1 MGKQQKS
8 TSKPKAEKKKEEK
21 PAPAGSKYVCDQ
33 ALLKCTCGSTP
44 GQLKVAA
51 NMFVFLQD
59 ALKATSKDKTVAPA
73 FGTCSAQRNSPC
85 GPALMEWQQVAEDVS
100 LGDDVYFLLEKST
113 NQCSAGGGKI
123 TITDGKQKATVK
135 DIKIPTTDLP
145 LATPMQVE
153 NKEVVWYVSN
163 DVYNP
168 VPESDR
174 WYKVDETKHTFI
186 QEKAG
191 SKVLGELTA
200 HPTNPSLA
208 THTDAKG
215 KQTTYKK
222 GVGSPYDYGN
232 KKASFKEKLESV
244 YPVYLR
250 SGVFTNAY
258 PTYKMYI
265 YKGENAGDAK
275 KKLDQDIGSGSHGN
289 AALMM
294 ELARHTRDNNTS
306 YYKTGGP
313 VPPTGL
319 NGQPEYY
326 AMNYVISETAR
337 YRVVLDKTDTNMK
350 TILASPYR
358 GGISVDPFVSGDL
371 EGCLG
376 IRNGT
381 GGYFQQIAGI
391 NKVTYFNNLNDKLVD
406 LMPELKNI
414 YRPTKGKGKMAVAF
428 DEKKEALFYVKV
440 DPLPEI
446 SPDTC
451 YKPWQDTVKAKQE
464 AWKKAQQTP
473 ATPSPAPAQE
483 NGAGKTLKSLFG
495 KFFMLAWLSVA
506 ASSCVNGSQPAQ
518 TTTGSAAVTAPTG
531 TPDLRQWTDALRNAD
546 TAQLKQLLGQQFDPN
561 TALGTD
567 TTISF
572 GETGPLPLHLSKY
585 TSLFYVYDYSKLVG
599 SGLAKNAPTPAAMQ
613 QKQQALSLWLIRHGA
628 AVSADVVKMWLLV
641 KSPLPF
647 LQQAAPAE
655 ILNKYSQDGLMATAL
670 KGNNSNAVISYLLD
684 NKVSL
689 NGVTDAIKNQY
700 GRDYTVSPETLAL
713 LARHGYKPE
722 DAGFSLLQYAV
733 FMLDEKTVAAELQK
747 GASTTTPASWFF
759 IQDDMIDGGSEEN
772 KLSARQISARTLSF
786 YKERGMTAS
795 APFKKA
801 QKIAILLQKSK

>member
-1 MGKQQKS
+1 MGKQQKPPG
-8 TSKPKAEKKKEEK
+8 KPKEEKKKEEK
-21 PAPAGSKYVCDQ
+21 PAPKGSKYVCDQ
-33 ALLKCTCGSTP
+33 ALLKCSCGSSP

-51 NMFVFLQD
+51 NLFVFLQD
-59 ALKATSKDKTVAPA
+59 ELKATSKDKTVAPA

-85 GPALMEWQQVAEDVS
+85 SPALMEWQEVAEDVS
-100 LGDDVYFLLEKST
+100 LEEGTYFLLEKST
-113 NQCSAGGGKI
+113 NQCSSGGGKI

-135 DIKIPTTDLP
+135 DIKIPTADLP
-145 LATPMQVE
+145 LVTPMEVE

-163 DVYNP
+163 EVYNP

-191 SKVLGELTA
+191 SKVLGELVPHA
-200 HPTNPSLA
+200 SNPSLA
-208 THTDAKG
+208 TYTDAKG

-222 GVGSPYDYGN
+222 GVGAPYDYGN
-232 KKASFKEKLESV
+232 KKASFKEKLESI

-250 SGVFTNAY
+250 NGVFTNAY
-258 PTYKMYI
+258 PTYKMFV

-289 AALMM
+289 AALLM
-294 ELARHTRDNNTS
+294 ELARHTRDNNTT

-337 YRVVLDKTDTNMK
+337 YRVVLDKTDTNLK
-350 TILASPYR
+350 TVLASPYR

-391 NKVTYFNNLNDKLVD
+391 NKVKYFNSLNDKLTD

-414 YRPTKGKGKMAVAF
+414 YRTTKGKGKMAVAF

-451 YKPWQDTVKAKQE
+451 YKPWQDAVKTKQE
-464 AWKKAQQTP
+464 AWRKAQQTP
-473 ATPSPAPAQE
+473 ATPAPAKE
-483 NGAGKTLKSLFG
+483 NDTGKTLKSLFG
-495 KFFMLAWLSVA
+495 RLFMVAWLSIT
-506 ASSCVNGSQPAQ
+506 ASSCANGSQPAHA
-518 TTTGSAAVTAPTG
+518 TADTAVSKASSDTAA
-531 TPDLRQWTDALRNAD
+531 LRQWTDALRNAD
-546 TAQLKQLLGQQFDPN
+546 TTQLAQLLSQHFDPN
-561 TALGTD
+561 TILGAD

-572 GETGPLPLHLSKY
+572 GDIGQLPLHITRY
-585 TSLFYVYDYSKLVG
+585 TSLFYVYDYSKLIG
-599 SGLAKNAPTPAAMQ
+599 SQLAKRASTPQAMQ
-613 QKQQALSLWLIRHGA
+613 QKQQDLSLWLVRH
-628 AVSADVVKMWLLV
+628 SATVTAEVVKMWLLT
-641 KSPLPF
+641 KSPLSF
-647 LQQAAPAE
+647 LRQAAPVTV
-655 ILNKYSQDGLMATAL
+655 LRQYSQDGLMAAAL
-670 KGNNSNAVISYLLD
+670 RGNNGNDVISYLLD

-689 NGVTDAIKNQY
+689 NGVTDAIRKQY
-700 GRDYTVSPETLAL
+700 SRDYTVSPETLSL
-713 LARHGYKPE
+713 LVRHGYKTE
-722 DAGFSLLQYAV
+722 EAGFSLLQYAV
-733 FMLDEKTVAAELQK
+733 FMLDEKNVTAELQK
-747 GASTTTPASWFF
+747 GASVVTPSSWFF
-759 IQDDMIDGGSEEN
+759 IQDDMIDGGSGEI
-772 KLSARQISARTLSF
+772 KLSARQIAARTLSF
-786 YKERGMTAS
+786 YKERGTTGSAS
-795 APFKKA
+795 FKKA
-801 QKIAILLQKSK
+801 QRVASLLQKSK

>member
-1 MGKQQKS
+1 MGKQQK
-8 TSKPKAEKKKEEK
+8 TSGKPREEKKKEEK
-21 PAPAGSKYVCDQ
+21 PAPKGSKYVCDQ
-33 ALLKCTCGSTP
+33 ALLKCSCGSTP
-44 GQLKVAA
+44 GQLKVSA
-51 NMFVFLQD
+51 NTFVFLQD
-59 ALKATSKDKTVAPA
+59 NLKATSKDKTIAPT
-73 FGTCSAQRNSPC
+73 FGSCSAQRNSPC

-100 LGDDVYFLLEKST
+100 LEEGVYFLLEKST

-135 DIKIPTTDLP
+135 DIKIPTADLP
-145 LATPMQVE
+145 LVTPMEVE
-153 NKEVVWYVSN
+153 NKEVIWHVTN
-163 DVYNP
+163 EVYNP

-174 WYKVDETKHTFI
+174 WYKVDEAKHTFT

-191 SKVLGELTA
+191 SKVLGELVPDA
-200 HPTNPSLA
+200 TNPSLA
-208 THTDAKG
+208 THTDANG

-232 KKASFKEKLESV
+232 KKASFKEKLESI
-244 YPVYLR
+244 YPIYLR
-250 SGVFTNAY
+250 GGVFTNAY
-258 PTYKMYI
+258 PTYKMFV

-275 KKLDQDIGSGSHGN
+275 KKLDQDIGSGAHGN

-337 YRVVLDKTDTNMK
+337 YRVVIDKTDTNLK

-381 GGYFQQIAGI
+381 GGYFQQIAGM
-391 NKVTYFNNLNDKLVD
+391 NKATYFNNLNDKLIG

-414 YRPTKGKGKMAVAF
+414 YRTQKGKGKMAVDF

-451 YKPWQDTVKAKQE
+451 YKPWQNAVKAKQE

-473 ATPSPAPAQE
+473 AATPVPVPAQE
-483 NGAGKTLKSLFG
+483 NGTGKTSRSIFG
-495 KFFMLAWLSVA
+495 KLFMLAWLSIA
-506 ASSCVNGSQPAQ
+506 ASSCANGSQPAH
-518 TTTGSAAVTAPTG
+518 TTTSAAPADTIA
-531 TPDLRQWTDALRNAD
+531 LRQWTDALRNAD
-546 TAQLKQLLGQQFDPN
+546 TLQLARLLSQHFDPN
-561 TALGTD
+561 TILGTD
-567 TTISF
+567 TTVSYGDI
-572 GETGPLPLHLSKY
+572 GQLPLHINRY
-585 TSLFYVYDYSKLVG
+585 TSLFYVYDYSKLMG
-599 SGLAKNAPTPAAMQ
+599 SGLAKSAATPDAMQ
-613 QKQQALSLWLIRHGA
+613 QKQQDLSLWLVRHGA
-628 AVSADVVKMWLLV
+628 TVTADAVKMWLLT
-641 KSPLPF
+641 KAPLSF
-647 LQQAAPAE
+647 MRQAAPVA
-655 ILNKYSQDGLMATAL
+655 ILQRYSRDGLVAAAL
-670 KGNNSNAVISYLLD
+670 RGGNGNDVISYLLE

-689 NGVTDAIKNQY
+689 DGVTDAIRKQY
-700 GRDYTVSPETLAL
+700 SRDYTVSPETLAL
-713 LARHGYKPE
+713 LVRHGYKAE
-722 DAGFSLLQYAV
+722 EAGFSLLQYAV
-733 FMLDEKTVAAELQK
+733 FMLDEKNVVAELQK
-747 GASTTTPASWFF
+747 GASVVTPSSWFF
-759 IQDDMIDGGSEEN
+759 IQDDMIDGGSEDN
-772 KLSARQISARTLSF
+772 KLSARQIAARTLAF
-786 YKERGMTAS
+786 YKERGMTGSAS
-795 APFKKA
+795 FKKA
-801 QKIAILLQKSK
+801 QRIASLLQKSK